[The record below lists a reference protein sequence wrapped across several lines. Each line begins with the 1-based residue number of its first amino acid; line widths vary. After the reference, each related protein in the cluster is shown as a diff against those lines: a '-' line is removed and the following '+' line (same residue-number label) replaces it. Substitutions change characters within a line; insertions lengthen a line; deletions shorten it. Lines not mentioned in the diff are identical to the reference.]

1 MKKISI
7 LIMFLFFISC
17 TTTVVPKASELS
29 KEEIIN
35 IGIKESDSK
44 FGILINEQ
52 DTAITK
58 SGYGLWKIV
67 LYGDRNPYFVEIDE
81 NGNIKKTEKKD
92 YIH

>member
-7 LIMFLFFISC
+7 LIIFLLIISC
-17 TTTVVPKASELS
+17 TTTVVPKESQLS
-29 KEEIIN
+29 KEQIIN
-35 IGIKESDSK
+35 IGIKEINDK
-44 FGILINEQ
+44 FGILINEE

-67 LYGDRNPYFVEIDE
+67 LYGNRNPYFLEIDE

-92 YIH
+92 YIY